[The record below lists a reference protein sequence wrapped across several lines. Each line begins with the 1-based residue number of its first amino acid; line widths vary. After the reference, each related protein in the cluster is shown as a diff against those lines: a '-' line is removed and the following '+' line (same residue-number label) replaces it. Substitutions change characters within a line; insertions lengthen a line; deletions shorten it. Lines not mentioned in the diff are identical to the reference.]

1 MENLVPLGTGNSR
14 FMKSNISPS
23 TTLAQLIQMLNSGTF
38 PYDIGPINPAGIS
51 QQGDPIN
58 KDTLLKDATAGLY
71 GLGSDAV
78 PDDVLKLLDH
88 SVQFYSSQTPKY
100 QEVTVD
106 LSTVQEGDIVR
117 LPENGVL
124 VDFYV
129 AKLNY
134 ESTLNGTGRVLV
146 VRKDVYDRR
155 VWDLGRRN
163 GYASSD
169 IDTFLNG
176 AYKNLLG
183 TDIQASIGTTE
194 FYYTP
199 GEGNSTVT
207 TLSRSVFLLSAKETG
222 GTGSN
227 ISPEGSLLPIVDLL
241 SPTYSDGT
249 FANWWTR
256 TPVLSGTT
264 DVWANYGD
272 TGGAHNSDA
281 DALAYSRPAF
291 TLPSTFTAT
300 YYVDSS
306 GNLHD
311 EQEYDEAGST
321 TDVKGN
327 PITIGAQ
334 IATGSYVGTGTYGAS
349 NPNTLTF
356 EFEPKFIFIAA
367 VNSSYWGLFNTLIL
381 SSEYDSP
388 GYAVLGGN
396 PIVNT
401 SSMAKLDKNTNT
413 LSWYLNGSNVSLQL
427 NSSGITY
434 HYVSIG

>member
-1 MENLVPLGTGNSR
+1 M
-14 FMKSNISPS
+14 
-23 TTLAQLIQMLNSGTF
+23 
-38 PYDIGPINPAGIS
+38 
-51 QQGDPIN
+51 
-58 KDTLLKDATAGLY
+58 
-71 GLGSDAV
+71 
-78 PDDVLKLLDH
+78 
-88 SVQFYSSQTPKY
+88 
-100 QEVTVD
+100 
-106 LSTVQEGDIVR
+106 
-117 LPENGVL
+117 
-124 VDFYV
+124 
-129 AKLNY
+129 
-134 ESTLNGTGRVLV
+134 
-146 VRKDVYDRR
+146 VRKDVYDKRK
-155 VWDLGRRN
+155 WDSGRRN

-169 IDTFLNG
+169 IDAFLNG

-199 GEGNSTVT
+199 GEGSSTVT

-241 SPTYSDGT
+241 SPTYSDGV

-256 TPVLSGTT
+256 TPVLSGMT

-272 TGGAHNSDA
+272 NGHAHNADA
-281 DALAYSRPAF
+281 DALAYSRPCF
-291 TLPSTFTAT
+291 TLPSTFSAT

-334 IATGSYVGTGTYGAS
+334 IATGSYVGTGTYGAN

-356 EFEPKFIFIAA
+356 EFEPKLVMVVSQNSYSFGTNSGIAWMGQPGASNGKIFTLSG
-367 VNSSYWGLFNTLIL
+367 NS
-381 SSEYDSP
+381 
-388 GYAVLGGN
+388 
-396 PIVNT
+396 
-401 SSMAKLDKNTNT
+401 
-413 LSWYLNGSNVSLQL
+413 LSWYSSDGASSQL
-427 NSSGITY
+427 NNDSFTY
-434 HYVSIG
+434 YYFALG